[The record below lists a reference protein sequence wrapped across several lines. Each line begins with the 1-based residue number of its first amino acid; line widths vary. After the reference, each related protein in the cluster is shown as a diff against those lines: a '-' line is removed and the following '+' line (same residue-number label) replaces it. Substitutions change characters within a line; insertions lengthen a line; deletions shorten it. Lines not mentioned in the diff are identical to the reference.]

1 MLSIPELPDSE
12 TPSPPLGWGHRP
24 LPVSSWTRLLAGPAM
39 LKAHQMVLQL
49 VHKPKFSLLR
59 PWERK
64 KPAQLSRGAPGS
76 SWRAPACCLSS
87 QMPADASPR
96 PGSQLPAA
104 GPRGLWDRTPQSRTC
119 QARRWQPCA
128 TLSSLTV
135 QRIRGVVNESAN
147 PVISIIKILY
157 IPSIASPTVLS
168 LGCREN

>member
-104 GPRGLWDRTPQSRTC
+104 GPRLCGRTQHQAVPLALPQRGLRQGSPKGAPLLRDRPGMGAAPTGHPEQSTSPRHC
-119 QARRWQPCA
+119 LP
-128 TLSSLTV
+128 
-135 QRIRGVVNESAN
+135 
-147 PVISIIKILY
+147 
-157 IPSIASPTVLS
+157 ASPHHS
-168 LGCREN
+168 YR

>member
-49 VHKPKFSLLR
+49 VHKPKVSLLR

-104 GPRGLWDRTPQSRTC
+104 GPRLCGRTQHQAVPLALPQRGLRQGSPKGAPLLRDRPGMGAAPTGHPEQSTSPRHC
-119 QARRWQPCA
+119 LP
-128 TLSSLTV
+128 
-135 QRIRGVVNESAN
+135 
-147 PVISIIKILY
+147 
-157 IPSIASPTVLS
+157 ASPHHS
-168 LGCREN
+168 YR

>member
-24 LPVSSWTRLLAGPAM
+24 LPVSSWMQLLAGPAM
-39 LKAHQMVLQL
+39 PKAHQMVLRL

-64 KPAQLSRGAPGS
+64 KPAQLSRGGPGS

-87 QMPADASPR
+87 QMPADASPG

-104 GPRGLWDRTPQSRTC
+104 GPRLCGRTQYQAVPLALPQRGLRRGSPKGAPLLRDRPGMGAAPTGHPEQSTSPRHC
-119 QARRWQPCA
+119 LP
-128 TLSSLTV
+128 
-135 QRIRGVVNESAN
+135 
-147 PVISIIKILY
+147 
-157 IPSIASPTVLS
+157 ASPHHS
-168 LGCREN
+168 YR